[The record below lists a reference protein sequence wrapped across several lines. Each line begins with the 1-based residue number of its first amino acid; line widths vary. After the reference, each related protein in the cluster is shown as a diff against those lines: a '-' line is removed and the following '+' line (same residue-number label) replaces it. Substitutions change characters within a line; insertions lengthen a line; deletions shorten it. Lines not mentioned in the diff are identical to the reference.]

1 MRRKLTVRP
10 LHILSTAFVAW
21 GLLAWQSRSYAQDAP
36 VQGGEGNRVN
46 AKGQPGDVQDT
57 EGYAGFIRRSMPPLP
72 ADAPQPS
79 LDPHNLEGTWFH
91 SDLLE
96 KYVAKTMYGHPVP
109 INAEGQKILD
119 HRVSSLK
126 GGKPI
131 ASAATRC
138 VPPGHPWQLDL
149 NMPFT
154 VLDDKDVIYLVFEE
168 FHGIWKIRMNQ
179 PHRAAE
185 APREY
190 MGDSVG
196 HWEGNTLVVDTTH
209 FKAPMW
215 IDVAGEPLSRD
226 AHLIHRIR
234 KIDEGGPALEM
245 ITTVDDPT
253 YYASRWS
260 MVRSFAWRPDKRLF
274 AEYNCE
280 EQVGAP
286 DSMTAYGVIDEDR

>member
-109 INAEGQKILD
+109 INAEGQKVLD

-149 NMPFT
+149 NMPFQILQT
-154 VLDDKDVIYLVFEE
+154 QDRLEFIFEE
-168 FHGIWKIRMNQ
+168 FHGLWQVSIDPSK
-179 PHRAAE
+179 PL
-185 APREY
+185 PRGY
-190 MGDSVG
+190 MGPSVA
-196 HWEGNTLVVDTTH
+196 HWDGDTLVVETNG
-209 FKAPMW
+209 FKEGFW
-215 IDVAGEPLSRD
+215 ITGHGSSASKNAKLTQ
-226 AHLIHRIR
+226 RIR
-234 KIDEGGPALEM
+234 KVKSGHKWYLEM
-245 ITTVDDPT
+245 IYTLDDPT
-253 YYASRWS
+253 YYTHPWS
-260 MVRSFAWRPDKRLF
+260 WARQYAWHPDMTMFR
-274 AEYNCE
+274 EYNCE
-280 EQVGAP
+280 QQTGAKDGLDP
-286 DSMTAYGVIDEDR
+286 SLVAEPQD